1 MVYVLADAPL
11 AHLLHRRPR
20 ALSLPTGHAPIA
32 SGGSNSC
39 RVGYLPPTGSTC
51 PFHGARFLRASR
63 RGEISWLP
71 RLPWDSQSFG
81 HPDELSQRSR
91 PHFLH
96 DVAAM
101 DLDGL
106 FCSLQFGG
114 DLLVEHPEYNTF
126 HYFALARGERFIAPA
141 QIFKLCTLLA

>member
-51 PFHGARFLRASR
+51 PFHGARFLRVSRAPPRRPSLPGKTNLGENAS
-63 RGEISWLP
+63 G
-71 RLPWDSQSFG
+71 
-81 HPDELSQRSR
+81 
-91 PHFLH
+91 
-96 DVAAM
+96 
-101 DLDGL
+101 
-106 FCSLQFGG
+106 
-114 DLLVEHPEYNTF
+114 
-126 HYFALARGERFIAPA
+126 
-141 QIFKLCTLLA
+141 LCTSSEQKSTCKNRCKRAHQIGA